1 MPRFYFNV
9 HDGKSG
15 LDALGTDLPD
25 LATARTEA
33 VRLAGEILR
42 DEAQH
47 IVHDDDWRLEVTDH
61 RGLVLFQMAVLL
73 IESPVPSQ
81 GPPELADDAR

>member
-9 HDGKSG
+9 LDGKSG
-15 LDALGTDLPD
+15 LDALGTNLPD
-25 LATARTEA
+25 SHTARIEA

-47 IVHDDDWRLEVTDH
+47 IVNYDDWRLEVTDR

-73 IESPVPSQ
+73 IESPVLSQ
-81 GPPELADDAR
+81 GPPELEDDTR